1 MGLTSM
7 YFAGVMVL
15 LILVATLSVC
25 LINSVAISVT
35 IKNLTSLIRIKTKAL
50 QSSANKGAASLKVL
64 AKVRDRILQDVVH
77 ISVDIF
83 ILYSSLTMQFWGLIG
98 H

>member
-1 MGLTSM
+1 M

-50 QSSANKGAASLKVL
+50 QSSANKGASSLKVS
-64 AKVRDRILQDVVH
+64 AKVRDHILQDVVH
-77 ISVDIF
+77 ISVDIY